1 MENNW
6 ASEHIQVI
14 RTLMERS
21 ALYRRALAP
30 IMTFAGII
38 GLIAAAVGWF
48 ADIDSAR
55 GFIGFWFG
63 VSLVGLAG
71 ALLLVRR
78 QALKAAEPFW
88 SPPTRRVAQAAFPPM
103 FSGFVIGWTCFG
115 WLDGDLLP
123 LLLVIWAVLYGCG
136 LHAAGFFTSR
146 GLRALGWIFIL
157 IGMALFLAMPLL
169 ESAPEGRQCHLVMGV
184 LFGALQLA
192 CGIYLYFT
200 ERRSIQP

>member
-88 SPPTRRVAQAAFPPM
+88 SPPTRRIAQAAFPPL
-103 FSGFVIGWTCFG
+103 FSGLALGTFFWS
-115 WLDGDLLP
+115 WLDHKLLP
-123 LLLVIWAVLYGCG
+123 LLLALWPILYGCAF
-136 LHAAGFFTSR
+136 HAAGFFTSR
-146 GLRALGWIFIL
+146 GLRALGWTYIL
-157 IGMALFLAMPLL
+157 AGSGLLPGMALLGT
-169 ESAPEGRQCHLVMGV
+169 APEGRQCHLVMGV

-200 ERRSIQP
+200 ERRSTKP